1 MTCDF
6 KMLNCTICLLIFSSF
21 ICIFTCKL
29 FISKHTFTNCHS
41 LDSNFENMLR
51 FIHWN
56 HLLSGPPRLNILF
69 NCHLPCQHWYFLLK
83 MPIRIFYPH
92 NKFMLNYISCIDII
106 ILHVNTINSHGK
118 ILMLLLIERC
128 KHFHFACRW
137 YCMLT

>member
-1 MTCDF
+1 
-6 KMLNCTICLLIFSSF
+6 MLNCTIRLLIFNSF
-21 ICIFTCKL
+21 KCILTCKL

-69 NCHLPCQHWYFLLK
+69 NCHLPCQHWYFLSK

-106 ILHVNTINSHGK
+106 ILHVNTINSQLAK
-118 ILMLLLIERC
+118 YLCCYWLKDVNIFILRVDDIVC
-128 KHFHFACRW
+128 WHNGIV
-137 YCMLT
+137 